1 MSQNSQ
7 RKTKK
12 ASAKV
17 SVRKSGKVV
26 AKAQAKA
33 VGKGKVVAVAQKHSK
48 RPTKKQPKKHSKK
61 QPKKQ
66 MRGGNGYSMAV
77 DQDRVGGQT
86 VRKRYTEC
94 PEGGVFA
101 ALSKL
106 WQ

>member
-1 MSQNSQ
+1 MSQKSQ

-12 ASAKV
+12 VSSKV

-33 VGKGKVVAVAQKHSK
+33 VGKGKVVAVSKKHSK
-48 RPTKKQPKKHSKK
+48 RTTKKHS
-61 QPKKQ
+61 KKQ

-106 WQ
+106 WK

>member
-1 MSQNSQ
+1 MSQKSQ

-48 RPTKKQPKKHSKK
+48 KQPKKHS
-61 QPKKQ
+61 KKQ

>member
-1 MSQNSQ
+1 MSQKSQ
-7 RKTKK
+7 RKTNKV
-12 ASAKV
+12 SAKV

-33 VGKGKVVAVAQKHSK
+33 VGKGKVVAVAKKHSK
-48 RPTKKQPKKHSKK
+48 RPT
-61 QPKKQ
+61 KKQ

>member
-1 MSQNSQ
+1 MSQKSH

-12 ASAKV
+12 VSAKV

-26 AKAQAKA
+26 AKAQAQA
-33 VGKGKVVAVAQKHSK
+33 VGKGKVVAVAKKHSK

-61 QPKKQ
+61 Q
-66 MRGGNGYSMAV
+66 MCGGNGYSMAV

>member
-1 MSQNSQ
+1 MSQKSQ

-12 ASAKV
+12 VSAKV

-33 VGKGKVVAVAQKHSK
+33 KVVAVAKKHLK
-48 RPTKKQPKKHSKK
+48 RHTRKHSKK
-61 QPKKQ
+61 Q
-66 MRGGNGYSMAV
+66 MCGGNGYSMAV

-86 VRKRYTEC
+86 VRKSYTEC

-106 WQ
+106 WK

>member
-1 MSQNSQ
+1 MPQKSE

-17 SVRKSGKVV
+17 SVRKSGKV

-33 VGKGKVVAVAQKHSK
+33 VGKGKVVAVAKKHSK
-48 RPTKKQPKKHSKK
+48 RPTKKQ
-61 QPKKQ
+61 
-66 MRGGNGYSMAV
+66 MRGGNGFSMAV

-106 WQ
+106 WK

>member
-1 MSQNSQ
+1 MSQKSQ

-12 ASAKV
+12 VSAKV

-33 VGKGKVVAVAQKHSK
+33 VGKGKVAAVAQKHS
-48 RPTKKQPKKHSKK
+48 
-61 QPKKQ
+61 KKQ

-94 PEGGVFA
+94 PDGGVFA